1 MHAGAARERMD
12 QFVSNYTNRIDA
24 KGRVSVPAPFR
35 AVLAKDG
42 FDGIY
47 CYPSLDAEA
56 LDCGGNRLIA
66 KITSLLDGLDP
77 YSDERDLLSTALYGA
92 SEVLKLDPEGRIV
105 LTETLK
111 AHGGIEGEVVF
122 VGLGDKFQIWRPESF
137 RARFLE
143 AREKVRELRKL
154 LGAGHRRQGGA
165 AGARE

>member
-105 LTETLK
+105 LTDALR
-111 AHGGIEGEVVF
+111 AHAGIEGEAVF